1 MFSKFDPLKGKRL
14 QILDEKGHLRQ
25 KSRQPEM
32 PEQQQ
37 IEAYRLMLRAR
48 VADDKAL
55 QFQRQKRIHTL
66 PVNKGHEAASVGSA
80 IALEQTDWMVQ
91 SYRELGAVLHKG
103 GTIRNHLLFFKGSEW
118 GSVQPG
124 NPRLLPLSV
133 PIGSQITHAAGIG
146 HAITYQGG
154 KEVVIVYFGD
164 GGTSQ
169 GDFHEGIN
177 WAAVFKCPVI
187 FFCTN
192 NQYAI
197 SMKRSRQTASE
208 TLAQKAVAYGI
219 PGIQVDGNDLFAVHE
234 ATKAGA
240 EHARAGKGPVL
251 IEAYSYRMGPH
262 TTADDPSIYR
272 SREEEQE
279 WEARDPLI
287 RMRLWLESQGWW
299 NEELETAARAA
310 AEEETNVAMREVDEL
325 NETPLAEIFDYQ
337 YVDKPD
343 DLKRQ
348 QADHEAFL
356 AWKEAR

>member
-1 MFSKFDPLKGKRL
+1 MFDQYDPQKGKRL
-14 QILDEKGHLRQ
+14 QILSAEGKLMPRQ
-25 KSRQPEM
+25 KLPDLDPES
-32 PEQQQ
+32 QVA
-37 IEAYRLMLRAR
+37 AYRLMLRAR
-48 VADDKAL
+48 IADEKSL

-80 IALEQTDWMVQ
+80 FALRQEDWMVQ

-103 GTIRNHLLFFKGSEW
+103 GTIRNHLLYFKGSEW
-118 GSVQPG
+118 GSVHPG

-146 HAITYQGG
+146 HAIRYKGG
-154 KEVVIVYFGD
+154 EEVVIVYFGD

-197 SMKRSRQTASE
+197 SLNRKKQTASE

-219 PGIQVDGNDLFAVHE
+219 PGIQVDGNDFFAVYA
-234 ATKAGA
+234 ATRAAA
-240 EHARAGKGPVL
+240 EHARKGDGPVL

-272 SREEEQE
+272 SREEEAE
-279 WEARDPLI
+279 WETRDPLL
-287 RMRLWLESQGWW
+287 RMKLWLESRELW
-299 NEELETAARAA
+299 NEELEAAARAE
-310 AEEETNVAMREVDEL
+310 AEEETNAAMKEVDEINSL
-325 NETPLAEIFDYQ
+325 PISEIFDYQ
-337 YVDKPD
+337 YVDKPA
-343 DLKRQ
+343 DLLRQ
-348 QADHEAFL
+348 QQEYEAFL
-356 AWKEAR
+356 AWKEQR